1 MAAEAVARLPEP
13 DDDDVDFDLD
23 AEDVLLREAIGQPL
37 TVKVTGKVITIPHP
51 QDWPH
56 AANTAA
62 SAADFGGWARAV
74 LSDDDHRVFLA
85 ANLRNYQIEAL
96 FAQIQK
102 RTGAGPG
109 KQRNSGPSSRSKRP
123 R

>member
-1 MAAEAVARLPEP
+1 MSEAVARLPEP
-13 DDDDVDFDLD
+13 DDDGVDFDLD
-23 AEDVLLREAIGQPL
+23 AEDTLLREAIGQPL
-37 TVKVTGKVITIPHP
+37 TVRLSGKVITIPHP

-62 SAADFGGWARAV
+62 SGADFGGWALAV
-74 LSDDDHRVFLA
+74 LSAQDYRVFTA

-96 FAQIQK
+96 FAQVQK

-109 KQRNSGPSSRSKRP
+109 KQRNSGPSSRSKRQ

>member
-1 MAAEAVARLPEP
+1 MAEAVARLPEP
-13 DDDDVDFDLD
+13 DDDDGVDFDLD

-62 SAADFGGWARAV
+62 SGADFGGWARAV
-74 LSDDDHRVFLA
+74 LSDEDHKVFLA

-109 KQRNSGPSSRSKRP
+109 KPRNSGPSSRSKRQ